1 MQQGDIV
8 AERFRIDREIG
19 KGGMGIVYS
28 ALDLQANAPV
38 ALKVLGR
45 SEDAEGRFTLEA
57 TLLAELRHPN
67 IVSYVAH
74 GVTADGQ
81 AYLAME
87 WLDGEDLG
95 SRLQWHRDED
105 TGLELD
111 EALRIFRH
119 LAEALAHAHAHG
131 VIHRDIK
138 PSNVFLLRD
147 AAQERPREGGLEP
160 DDSGLR
166 LLDFGIARLET
177 NTRTTMTATGRVIG
191 TPGYMAPE
199 QIRGEKVDARA
210 DVFSLGCLMF
220 ECVTGRPAFVANHA
234 LAVLLKIVLEDAPRL
249 RDRMADVPEELD
261 ELVAA
266 MLAKERGARPIDGG
280 AVLARLREIGAHRGL
295 MSIAPSSMMRAPVIT
310 EAERRLVSVVVAGEA
325 VTWDPKALVTPPAE
339 ASLAYATTLGTS
351 EDLIAVYSR
360 DFRRTMLDP
369 AALADLVR
377 PFGAKVDRLGNG
389 ALVMTLWAAASETA
403 ATDQAMRAARCA
415 LVLRAAMPWVP
426 MALATGRRE
435 HGRTRTG
442 PDTIDEA
449 IERAARLFEREL
461 DRPPESRIPHSRAAL
476 QTGPGPSATARPSL
490 RSLPI
495 RIDEVTAALLDA
507 RFDVAGTGDHLE
519 LHGEREHIAPAR
531 TLLGRPA
538 AFVGRERELS
548 LLDATFDECV
558 SEKSAQ
564 SVLVTAP
571 AGMGKSRL
579 REEFLH
585 RLEARAPNT
594 RVWLGSGDSMRQG
607 SPFSLLAPAVRRHAG
622 LVRGEPAQLSQQKI
636 VARVAERVPRKNVA
650 RVAAFVGELAT
661 VPFPDD
667 ASPELPAARRDPSV
681 MVDQI
686 RRAWQELLAAETAS
700 ASVIVVIEDMHWAD
714 LPSVQCIGE
723 ALRDLHARPWMLL
736 ALARP
741 EVHEQFPDLRQR
753 RKMQE
758 ISLSPLSR
766 AAAERFVRDALGER
780 VGAELLAR
788 LVERAEGNAF
798 YLEELIRAIAQGKSH
813 EGLPD
818 TILAMVHTHLER
830 LQPRTRRVL
839 RAASVFGEVFWRGGV
854 AELLGGTQRAA
865 TLSRELSLL
874 LEEEIIVRRGA
885 GKFAGEDEYG
895 FRHALLR
902 DGAYAM
908 LTDDDRS
915 AAHRVAGA
923 WLERSGEDDAGY
935 LAEHYELAGD
945 AVRALDWWYRAAEQ
959 AFEANHLDAALRD
972 AERAI
977 DKGVT
982 GERLGSLRL
991 VQAETYIW
999 RNDHERAAPALDDAS
1014 EHLPRGGALWCKSM
1028 AGKMAVHAHHGNL
1041 PALAGVVGEL
1051 QNIDPL
1057 PEARAAYIMPAS
1069 FVVSFAC
1076 ALGIYPMADAFLAR
1090 LLSFCDE
1097 PTKADPVAWGW
1108 ALLAQRQRAR
1118 FLGGN
1123 PCTYKELG
1131 EACVRSFERAG
1142 DTRNALLARAWWG
1155 HATLLAGAAGEAED
1169 MMREMIPLT
1178 ERIGLAYAGDTART
1192 ILALALTQRGLLDEA
1207 AHEASIAATSLV
1219 SHNRVLA
1226 GFALTALAHVH
1237 RTAGA
1242 LEKAES
1248 TAREAAGTLIAS
1260 PPYRAHALAVLAEV
1274 LLDGGRLDEARE
1286 AAASS
1291 HELLT
1296 GIGTF
1301 EDAESRIRLVYAK
1314 TRESPAEALQHA
1326 HERLMARAATFHD
1339 TADRERFLHGVP
1351 ENAEL
1356 LARLTSRP

>member
-28 ALDLQANAPV
+28 AHDLQANAPV

-45 SEDAEGRFTLEA
+45 SEDSEGRFMLEA
-57 TLLAELRHPN
+57 TLLSELGHPS
-67 IVSYVAH
+67 IVSYIAH
-74 GVTADGQ
+74 GMTTDGQ
-81 AYLAME
+81 PYLAME

-138 PSNVFLLRD
+138 PSNVFLLRGTEL
-147 AAQERPREGGLEP
+147 AEG
-160 DDSGLR
+160 DSGLR

-220 ECVTGRPAFVANHA
+220 ECITGRPAFVANHA
-234 LAVLLKIVLEDAPRL
+234 LAVLLKIVLEEPPRL
-249 RDRMADVPEELD
+249 RDRLPDVPEELD
-261 ELVAA
+261 DLVAA
-266 MLAKERGARPIDGG
+266 MLSKERSERPLDGG
-280 AVLARLREIGAHRGL
+280 AVLARLREIGAHRGV
-295 MSIAPSSMMRAPVIT
+295 MSIAPSSMMRVPVIT

-339 ASLAYATTLGTS
+339 ASLAYASTLGTS
-351 EDLIAVYSR
+351 EDLVAVYSR
-360 DFRRTMLDP
+360 DFRRTVLDP

-415 LVLRAAMPWVP
+415 LVLRAAMPWIP

-435 HGRTRTG
+435 LGRTRTG
-442 PDTIDEA
+442 PDTVDEA

-461 DRPPESRIPHSRAAL
+461 DRPPESRIPLSRAA
-476 QTGPGPSATARPSL
+476 TPRPSL
-490 RSLPI
+490 RALPI

-507 RFDVAGTGDHLE
+507 RFEVAGTGDHLE

-622 LVRGEPAQLSQQKI
+622 LVRGEPAHLSQQKI

-667 ASPELPAARRDPSV
+667 ASPELSAARRDPSV
-681 MVDQI
+681 MFDQI

-714 LPSVQCIGE
+714 LPSVQCLGE

-753 RKMQE
+753 RKIQE

-780 VGAELLAR
+780 VGVELLAR

-798 YLEELIRAIAQGKSH
+798 YLEELIRAIAQGKNH

-908 LTDDDRS
+908 LTDDDRA

-945 AVRALDWWYRAAEQ
+945 PVRALDWWCRAAEQ

-972 AERAI
+972 VERAVA
-977 DKGVT
+977 KGVT

-999 RNDHERAAPALDDAS
+999 RNDHERAAPWLDEAS
-1014 EHLPRGGALWCKSM
+1014 ANLPRGSALWCKSM
-1028 AGKMAVHAHHGNL
+1028 AGKLVVHAHHGNV

-1051 QNIDPL
+1051 QSIDPL
-1057 PEARAAYIMPAS
+1057 PEARAAYVMPAS

-1076 ALGIYPMADAFLAR
+1076 ALGIYPMADAFLRR

-1123 PCTYKELG
+1123 PCAYKELG

-1142 DTRNALLARAWWG
+1142 DTRNGLLARAWWG
-1155 HATLLAGAAGEAED
+1155 HATLLAGAAGDAEE
-1169 MMREMIPLT
+1169 MMREMIPQT
-1178 ERIGLAYAGDTART
+1178 ERIGLAYAGDTARA
-1192 ILALALTQRGLLDEA
+1192 ILALAIAQRGLLDEA

-1242 LEKAES
+1242 LEKAET

-1286 AAASS
+1286 AATSS

-1301 EDAESRIRLVYAK
+1301 EDAEARIRLVYAK
-1314 TRESPAEALQHA
+1314 TRESPAEALQQA
-1326 HERLMARAATFHD
+1326 HTRLMARAAFFHD
-1339 TADRERFLHGVP
+1339 AADRERFLHAVP
-1351 ENAEL
+1351 ENREL
-1356 LARLTSRP
+1356 LAQISPRP